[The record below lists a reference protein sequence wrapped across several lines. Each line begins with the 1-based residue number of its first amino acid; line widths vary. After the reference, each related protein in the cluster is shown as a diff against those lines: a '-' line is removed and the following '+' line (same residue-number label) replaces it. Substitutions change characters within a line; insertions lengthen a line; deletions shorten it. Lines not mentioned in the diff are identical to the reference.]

1 MMMSGE
7 GCHDSI
13 REFRVFT
20 PTELPYPPFP
30 NIDTLESKFGGRSVR
45 GGYMYQAELDGA
57 SRTRVPYRSVIGA
70 GSMVQGK
77 CLGRC

>member
-1 MMMSGE
+1 
-7 GCHDSI
+7 
-13 REFRVFT
+13 
-20 PTELPYPPFP
+20 
-30 NIDTLESKFGGRSVR
+30 
-45 GGYMYQAELDGA
+45 MYQAELDGA